1 MLEKRTDKSGK
12 VSEGPAEK
20 EGLSEREKEILVSV
34 AMGMLNKEIAD
45 KYNIS
50 IYTVISHRKNIT
62 RKIGIKTVA
71 GLTVYALM
79 NGLLD
84 INSIE

>member
-1 MLEKRTDKSGK
+1 M
-12 VSEGPAEK
+12 
-20 EGLSEREKEILVSV
+20 